1 MLLSYKINVFTMFFL
16 RECVCIIAAAL
27 AALPLSPPEILI
39 HPQKN
44 LLFKTIGLQT
54 LIEWIVMPVQALKIR
69 SWKSFEAGRP
79 AGLKKVLIPT

>member
-1 MLLSYKINVFTMFFL
+1 MFFL

-27 AALPLSPPEILI
+27 AALLLI

-69 SWKSFEAGRP
+69 SWKAFEAGRP
-79 AGLKKVLIPT
+79 RG